1 VSAEAVQERERPKS
15 FMAAKSFNPT
25 SDWGAL
31 HGWMRVLAQ
40 VGRPAGEP
48 PPRVHPRPAAAGLGW
63 LARSG
68 WTGWLR
74 WPMSAPWARHPPPP
88 PLQELSAR
96 MATDEVEHRRR
107 PKNLV
112 LHYRWADGRC
122 GCLMGTPAL
131 Q

>member
-1 VSAEAVQERERPKS
+1 VPSAQVRGVSAEAVQERERPKS

-31 HGWMRVLAQ
+31 HGWMRVLA
-40 VGRPAGEP
+40 
-48 PPRVHPRPAAAGLGW
+48 
-63 LARSG
+63 
-68 WTGWLR
+68 
-74 WPMSAPWARHPPPP
+74 
-88 PLQELSAR
+88 QELSAR